1 MPGVLEDD
9 TSSVKDTSSVTSRFP
24 TLAQRPREAGK
35 TGVCV
40 SRRGEERGARE
51 CRPAPGRAA
60 PPASRPVL
68 APHPAAPHPAAP
80 RPAAPRPAIPEP
92 GSPAPRPAAPRPA
105 IPVRGIMWAVSHA
118 RLLVLMPPSSRPLRA
133 RLSAWEII
141 TNAVRKKK
149 KWKRERISQSSSIY
163 SQPSP

>member
-1 MPGVLEDD
+1 MPRVLEDD

-24 TLAQRPREAGK
+24 TPAQRPSEAGK

-68 APHPAAPHPAAP
+68 APHPAAP
-80 RPAAPRPAIPEP
+80 
-92 GSPAPRPAAPRPA
+92 RPAAPRPA

-118 RLLVLMPPSSRPLRA
+118 RLLDLMPPSSRPLRA

>member
-24 TLAQRPREAGK
+24 TLAQRPSEAGK

-40 SRRGEERGARE
+40 SRWGEERGARE
-51 CRPAPGRAA
+51 CHPAPGRAA

-68 APHPAAPHPAAP
+68 APHPA
-80 RPAAPRPAIPEP
+80 
-92 GSPAPRPAAPRPA
+92 APRPAAPRPA

-118 RLLVLMPPSSRPLRA
+118 RLLDLMPPSSRPLRA

>member
-1 MPGVLEDD
+1 MPRVLEDD

-24 TLAQRPREAGK
+24 TLAQRPSEAGK

-40 SRRGEERGARE
+40 SRRGEERGAQE

-68 APHPAAPHPAAP
+68 APHPA
-80 RPAAPRPAIPEP
+80 
-92 GSPAPRPAAPRPA
+92 APRPAAPRPA

-118 RLLVLMPPSSRPLRA
+118 RLLDLMPPSSRSLRA

-141 TNAVRKKK
+141 TNAVRKKEK
-149 KWKRERISQSSSIY
+149 METGKNKSEFQY
-163 SQPSP
+163 LLPAVTVKSPRSRCQEKVPRTLEG

>member
-24 TLAQRPREAGK
+24 TLAQRPSEAGK

-68 APHPAAPHPAAP
+68 APHPAAP

-105 IPVRGIMWAVSHA
+105 IPVRGIMWAVGGEPREVA
-118 RLLVLMPPSSRPLRA
+118 GFDAPVIPTPPREAFSVGNNN
-133 RLSAWEII
+133 EC
-141 TNAVRKKK
+141 RKKEKK

>member
-24 TLAQRPREAGK
+24 TLAQRPSEAGK

-60 PPASRPVL
+60 PPASRPAL
-68 APHPAAPHPAAP
+68 LLPALQSRSQGP
-80 RPAAPRPAIPEP
+80 
-92 GSPAPRPAAPRPA
+92 PAPPPCPAAPRPA

-118 RLLVLMPPSSRPLRA
+118 RLLDLMPPSSRPLRA

-141 TNAVRKKK
+141 TNAVRNKK